1 MFPISKW
8 AKHRRRRRLPQ
19 PDRWWPILLY
29 TVCYKLLLVHLRY
42 DRHDI
47 FDVGREAPPRRTSR
61 FRQENKN
68 KLISPERRWQVEL
81 ETNLREVWSF
91 TITSWLKAP
100 TTMGWCLFSVYHSD
114 DRFLNVEPVVA
125 TFNLWLWNSKLSG
138 GLFPALVARLRR
150 GRRQWMDDIFRKRT
164 ILSLSSTPRW
174 PHIMIAK
181 YSWFLQLK

>member
-1 MFPISKW
+1 M
-8 AKHRRRRRLPQ
+8 RLSSWLECDIVSCLNLPNAYKL
-19 PDRWWPILLY
+19 PEFSCILY
-29 TVCYKLLLVHLRY
+29 TIHNKLLLVHLRY

-125 TFNLWLWNSKLSG
+125 TFNFMIMKLQTSRKFVSSSSG
-138 GLFPALVARLRR
+138 QAAAGTETMGEWHL
-150 GRRQWMDDIFRKRT
+150 
-164 ILSLSSTPRW
+164 
-174 PHIMIAK
+174 
-181 YSWFLQLK
+181 